1 MLSKKIARID
11 LEEMRSRAKAR
22 IARKG
27 QEKSAPLSSEPVASA
42 PKTKAKGKRKMVEV
56 VLDEGII
63 SLKFSEESSVYADPR
78 SLMESFDNL
87 LFPRDLQHF
96 WELGTAEVVD
106 LSIQEMMKAWFYD
119 LPGFADD
126 IVFLSTIFQECFK
139 VANLRM
145 KLQNSRLSET
155 TLKEKLDRTEKE
167 VDRLKHELIEKESKT
182 NELTKEMKDVA
193 MNALIEVRGT
203 LMKEFR
209 DGRDFR
215 IHGMLKVI

>member
-1 MLSKKIARID
+1 
-11 LEEMRSRAKAR
+11 MRSRAKAR

-96 WELGTAEVVD
+96 WELGTAEVG
-106 LSIQEMMKAWFYD
+106 LQMTLFSCQQYSKNASK
-119 LPGFADD
+119 L
-126 IVFLSTIFQECFK
+126 
-139 VANLRM
+139 ANLRM

-155 TLKEKLDRTEKE
+155 ALKEKLDRTEKE
-167 VDRLKHELIEKESKT
+167 VDRLKHELIEKESK
-182 NELTKEMKDVA
+182 NKQLTKEMKDVA

-209 DGRDFR
+209 DGQTFESL
-215 IHGMLKVI
+215 GC